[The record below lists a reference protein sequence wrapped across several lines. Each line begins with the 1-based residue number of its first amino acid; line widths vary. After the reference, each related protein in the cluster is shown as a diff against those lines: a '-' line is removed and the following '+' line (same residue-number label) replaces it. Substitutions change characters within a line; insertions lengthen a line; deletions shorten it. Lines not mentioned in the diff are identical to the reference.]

1 MPAGQDPVIEC
12 GLDRGASPVVSVNGA
27 SNAASTLPWTWNL
40 QRCPLLSGNTSRS
53 AFLLAGRERRVASEA
68 AAPAGGLEHVALL
81 SYAVGQPP
89 DALPPRRHPDS
100 PRIPHEQGDEMAN
113 LSHKAL
119 SEGHRHRRAGS
130 FNSSL
135 AHQTNVAL
143 TRVNSQSHC
152 RSRTLA
158 QHMHNISGGSGAA
171 AASRL
176 ILVAARSHA
185 RGQAFSRAFAKRANG
200 PPTSASSRGSP
211 CSTTAPWSSTSTWSE
226 SAMVVNR

>member
-100 PRIPHEQGDEMAN
+100 PCIPHEQGDEMAN

-135 AHQTNVAL
+135 AHIRNVAL
-143 TRVNSQSHC
+143 ARINSQSRC
-152 RSRTLA
+152 RSRGLA
-158 QHMHNISGGSGAA
+158 QHMYNISGRRLRHGGQVWAGVCCRI
-171 AASRL
+171 SR
-176 ILVAARSHA
+176 RS
-185 RGQAFSRAFAKRANG
+185 
-200 PPTSASSRGSP
+200 
-211 CSTTAPWSSTSTWSE
+211 
-226 SAMVVNR
+226 